1 MLQPDTGAQNTN
13 YRQGSVDSPVQA
25 LAVARVAEGDN
36 RRVDSMVTPRLS
48 QVIKLQ
54 SHQGHHAGSGATST
68 KATSSRSSRKF
79 NKVFMAH

>member
-54 SHQGHHAGSGATST
+54 SHQVNPVRSPARSKVKQPCRKGPVA
-68 KATSSRSSRKF
+68 SRVRL
-79 NKVFMAH
+79 